1 MLEASQKKDLLQD
14 AGGVLV
20 AVILSVMVESGVHVT
35 ISMVD
40 TGIACGVKH
49 RQNVKH
55 EKGYTMG
62 CKIFEWIIW
71 CFHFVTMFSMQIFLS
86 IPTFIKTSKYVNK
99 MFKFIPS
106 IKGTLLIK
114 FH

>member
-49 RQNVKH
+49 RQNVNTK
-55 EKGYTMG
+55 KATQWDATSFSGLSG
-62 CKIFEWIIW
+62 VSILLQCSVCKYFYQ
-71 CFHFVTMFSMQIFLS
+71 F
-86 IPTFIKTSKYVNK
+86 P
-99 MFKFIPS
+99 P
-106 IKGTLLIK
+106 LLK
-114 FH
+114 LQNM